1 MCRRAVGW
9 VKAAGHE
16 ANFAWACARVH
27 WTIAGRTHGNR
38 QACTLADAGLTWT
51 SGCLRVEETRVV
63 GGSRCDGRLRCTRSE
78 APAIG
83 FRLAQGKI
91 RIFNPFLEAFN
102 DFLSPI

>member
-1 MCRRAVGW
+1 MCRRTVGW

-27 WTIAGRTHGNR
+27 WRMAGRTHGNR

-51 SGCLRVEETRVV
+51 RGCLRVEETRVV
-63 GGSRCDGRLRCTRSE
+63 GGARCERWTAEMHVVARSE

-91 RIFNPFLEAFN
+91 
-102 DFLSPI
+102 